1 MGGGDSL
8 FEKIDTGIR
17 NAKCIL
23 ACVTSNYT
31 KSTNCRR
38 EMSLSDALGKPI
50 VPLLLKATSTW
61 PPSGPMALV
70 FTGKPYIDFCQ
81 MNVNSQTNDIYRHLK
96 SSIKI
101 SFDPRTRFTVWSL
114 VIGGCFNSLATYG
127 FNQTQI
133 QRYLAIRSTR
143 GAKQALLI
151 DAIGGSFIV
160 LLTILIGVIMYA
172 YYADCDPYTNK
183 QIEHIDQILP
193 YFVMEVLGD
202 KKGLPG
208 IFLACV
214 FSGSLS
220 TISSG
225 LNSLTAVIIED
236 FYKGLMGRQLS
247 DERQGFI
254 AKILSVVLGA
264 CIMLLTYVVSH
275 LGSILNATLSLF
287 GVLEGPNMGVFVLGF
302 LFPQANRR
310 GALVGFF
317 SSLAL
322 QLWMFLGAQITQ
334 NQMESDSLPLSIANC
349 SGTMNST
356 LMNRTTTTMI
366 STFLKR
372 DLLIDLYSVSYLWY
386 SPIAVGT
393 VVLVG
398 MTVSYLTHPLQS
410 HEIDPKLIVPVSDV
424 CCCFLPKRWREWLQC
439 GIDYETYRKRQ
450 NDNNELEMVT
460 NDTQRSGRESPIVPL
475 LDTNSNVFVT
485 GRIKLQA
492 KLISP
497 TRPNKSC
504 NFD

>member
-1 MGGGDSL
+1 MAIVL
-8 FEKIDTGIR
+8 Y
-17 NAKCIL
+17 APAL
-23 ACVTSNYT
+23 A
-31 KSTNCRR
+31 
-38 EMSLSDALGKPI
+38 L
-50 VPLLLKATSTW
+50 
-61 PPSGPMALV
+61 
-70 FTGKPYIDFCQ
+70 
-81 MNVNSQTNDIYRHLK
+81 SQTTGLNIWLSVVSIGVICTFY
-96 SSIKI
+96 SSVGGMKAIIWTDVLQAVVIVIGLLAVIVQGLITVGGFKQTFSIASQGGRIQFDSI

-114 VIGGCFNSLATYG
+114 VIGGCFNSLSTYG

-133 QRYLAIRSTR
+133 QRYIAIRSTR

-202 KKGLPG
+202 KKGIPG

-225 LNSLTAVIIED
+225 LNSLAAVIIED
-236 FYKGLMGRQLS
+236 FYKGLMSRQLS
-247 DERQGFI
+247 DERQ
-254 AKILSVVLGA
+254 
-264 CIMLLTYVVSH
+264 
-275 LGSILNATLSLF
+275 
-287 GVLEGPNMGVFVLGF
+287 
-302 LFPQANRR
+302 
-310 GALVGFF
+310 
-317 SSLAL
+317 AL

-356 LMNRTTTTMI
+356 LMNWTTTTMV

-372 DLLIDLYSVSYLWY
+372 DLFIDLYSVSYLWY

-398 MTVSYLTHPLQS
+398 VTVSYLTHPLQS
-410 HEIDPKLIVPVSDV
+410 HEIDPKLIVPVGDV

-475 LDTNSNVFVT
+475 LDTISNVFVT

-497 TRPNKSC
+497 THPNKTC